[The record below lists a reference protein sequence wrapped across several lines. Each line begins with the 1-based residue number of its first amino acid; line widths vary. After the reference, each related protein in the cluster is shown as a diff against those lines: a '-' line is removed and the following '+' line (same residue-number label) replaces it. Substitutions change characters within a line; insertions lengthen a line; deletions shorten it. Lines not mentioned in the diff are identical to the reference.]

1 MTLGIK
7 SFWNN
12 GLGKRRPQKEIKIL
26 QAAQKFVD
34 LPIPQLK
41 CVEDDFISYPFI
53 QGEPLSR
60 HQLFKLNSL
69 VQEKVIE
76 QLGQFLHQ
84 LHSIPED
91 VLAASNVLPSV
102 AERSQKEM
110 LDLYEQV
117 QQVVFP

>member
-1 MTLGIK
+1 MGLSHFGITDWAREDLK
-7 SFWNN
+7 
-12 GLGKRRPQKEIKIL
+12 KEIKIL